1 MYRSGVNK
9 QFVWDLVSVGT
20 WRGSQEPTGTMGRC
34 AWPTSPCRSL
44 VRAHEEP
51 CTAAHMHTPHTH
63 THTAKHPSA
72 GKRKQTEACSHTPTL
87 HTAEDEYVHSGNIP
101 HVPGV
106 WQALLWVFRV
116 SQ

>member
-63 THTAKHPSA
+63 TQSNIHQQENVSRPKPVHTLQH
-72 GKRKQTEACSHTPTL
+72 CTPLKMNTFTQETSPMCL
-87 HTAEDEYVHSGNIP
+87 GCGRPCCGYLG
-101 HVPGV
+101 
-106 WQALLWVFRV
+106 
-116 SQ
+116 